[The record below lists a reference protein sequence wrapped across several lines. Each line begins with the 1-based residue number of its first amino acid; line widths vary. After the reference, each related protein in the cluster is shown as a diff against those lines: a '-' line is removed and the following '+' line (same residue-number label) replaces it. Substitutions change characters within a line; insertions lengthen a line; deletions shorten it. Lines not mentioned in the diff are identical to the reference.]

1 MHAVLLLASFA
12 AVSYLAPLR
21 QAAVPPRATPVA
33 RATGVMQQT
42 PGVGAKSMSSVPVS
56 ISTTGFN
63 SRCISVRRS
72 LARALALPMPRLSS
86 APEMAQ

>member
-1 MHAVLLLASFA
+1 MDAVLLSFA

-42 PGVGAKSMSSVPVS
+42 PGIGAKSMGSVPVS

-63 SRCISVRRS
+63 SRCISVRGLPSYGHADAQALFGRS
-72 LARALALPMPRLSS
+72 P
-86 APEMAQ
+86 